1 MIAKTVVEPIEHY
14 TALEPS
20 SSCQSPVDQ
29 VDGKEQQ
36 VRNSEC
42 GEVPAGAVEVQVVGR
57 YRNLP
62 VEQPLGPAVLAGVE
76 RGHGED
82 VARDAD
88 QGEEVAAAAEEDLV
102 HPLAL
107 HGDHVL
113 LSQGHSQP

>member
-1 MIAKTVVEPIEHY
+1 M
-14 TALEPS
+14 S
-20 SSCQSPVDQ
+20 SSCQSPVDE
-29 VDGKEQQ
+29 VDGEEQE
-36 VRNSEC
+36 VSHGER
-42 GEVPAGAVEVQVVGR
+42 GEVPAAAGEVVVR

-113 LSQGHSQP
+113 LSQGHSPNCG